1 MKKIVFLLIW
11 GSLALNVFA
20 QQKAP
25 KWMEK
30 QKKAVVSITTY
41 KADGTTL
48 HNGTGFFI
56 TEDGRLLSAYSL
68 FKGADKAT
76 VTDTN
81 GKTYPVSRVLG
92 ADELYDVIKLQV
104 VMPKKVSCLEMA
116 EGTEQNKGDTM

>member
-56 TEDGRLLSAYSL
+56 TEDGLLLSAYSL
-68 FKGADKAT
+68 F
-76 VTDTN
+76 
-81 GKTYPVSRVLG
+81 
-92 ADELYDVIKLQV
+92 
-104 VMPKKVSCLEMA
+104 
-116 EGTEQNKGDTM
+116 